1 MIMYNGM
8 LKPASKYTVRG
19 FLWYQGESNVGHP
32 DYAKRLATMV
42 EHWRGLWGQEELPFY
57 LVEIAPYEYGE
68 GDQAAYLR
76 EEQYKAT
83 RLIPN
88 SGIPRT
94 IWYRITRNGKYT
106 PKKNKRSVSVFVI
119 WL

>member
-1 MIMYNGM
+1 M

-57 LVEIAPYEYGE
+57 LVEIAPTNMEKE
-68 GDQAAYLR
+68 T
-76 EEQYKAT
+76 K
-83 RLIPN
+83 
-88 SGIPRT
+88 PRT
-94 IWYRITRNGKYT
+94 
-106 PKKNKRSVSVFVI
+106 FVKSNTK
-119 WL
+119 LPGDPQ

>member
-1 MIMYNGM
+1 MYLITSYDKAENDIGRKADKNRKIYNGM
-8 LKPASKYTVRG
+8 LKTASKYTVRG

-42 EHWRGLWGQEELPFY
+42 EHWRGLWGQGELPFY

-76 EEQYKAT
+76 
-83 RLIPN
+83 
-88 SGIPRT
+88 
-94 IWYRITRNGKYT
+94 
-106 PKKNKRSVSVFVI
+106 
-119 WL
+119 